1 MEILKFEFMRR
12 AFIVGILLS
21 IIIPLIGTVMVNKKN
36 SMMGDALSH
45 VSLSGVAI
53 GLILGLNPVIG
64 AIVICCFAALSL
76 EVFRNFFPKGSD
88 LATAVIMSAGIGFAS
103 VLSDFI
109 PGVANFDSFL
119 FGSIVAISDFE
130 FICIILISVS
140 VIIMSLFTYKVL
152 IYMYFDK
159 LGAKL
164 AKMPIKSVNFIF
176 TLATAFTVSIAS
188 RTVGVLM
195 ISSLMVIPV
204 ACSVRIGKSYFQ
216 TTVFSII
223 FANIFTV
230 LGLMFSFYYG
240 LKPGGSIVIIGV
252 AFLIFEIIGEKIFKI
267 FN

>member
-1 MEILKFEFMRR
+1 M
-12 AFIVGILLS
+12 
-21 IIIPLIGTVMVNKKN
+21 
-36 SMMGDALSH
+36 
-45 VSLSGVAI
+45 
-53 GLILGLNPVIG
+53 
-64 AIVICCFAALSL
+64 
-76 EVFRNFFPKGSD
+76 
-88 LATAVIMSAGIGFAS
+88 
-103 VLSDFI
+103 SDFI

-152 IYMYFDK
+152 IYMSFDK

-195 ISSLMVIPV
+195 ISSLIVIPV

-216 TTVFSII
+216 TTVFSIV